1 MKRATSVGLFIAVG
15 GAIGFA
21 LGLAIKSPM
30 IGVGL
35 GAINGGALGL
45 LIRLWRGR

>member
-1 MKRATSVGLFIAVG
+1 VAIFVAAGAAAGVGLGVV
-15 GAIGFA
+15 
-21 LGLAIKSPM
+21 LRSPA

-45 LIRLWRGR
+45 MIRLGRAR